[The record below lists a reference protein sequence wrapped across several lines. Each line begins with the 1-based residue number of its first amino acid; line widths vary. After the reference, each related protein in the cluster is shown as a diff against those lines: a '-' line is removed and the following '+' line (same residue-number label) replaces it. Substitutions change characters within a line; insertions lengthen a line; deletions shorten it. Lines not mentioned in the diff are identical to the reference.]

1 MPDIKIIIIDDHEI
15 VRRGLR
21 GFLEVS
27 EGIEVVGE
35 GSDGENALDLVETLQ
50 PDVVLM
56 DLIMPGMNGVEATR
70 SIMTKYPE
78 SRILILSSFGDDNYL
93 FPVLEA
99 GAAGYVLKDIAPDEL
114 VEAIRDV
121 HAGKTRINPDLASK
135 LVDRVR
141 HQAAAD
147 TESTGSTESSDDLT
161 ERELEVLTCICD
173 GQSNK
178 EIADTLSISPM
189 TVKTHI
195 SKILAKLGL
204 QDRTQAAIHAIRSGL
219 VKQD

>member
-1 MPDIKIIIIDDHEI
+1 MDNIRIILVDDHEI

-21 GFLEVS
+21 GLLDIT

-35 GSDGENALDLVETLQ
+35 GSDGNDALPLVERYK
-50 PDVVLM
+50 PDVILM

-70 SIMTKYPE
+70 SIMSVHPE
-78 SRILILSSFGDDNYL
+78 ARILILSSFGDDDYL

-99 GAAGYVLKDIAPDEL
+99 GASGYVLKDIAPDDL

-121 HAGKTRINPDLASK
+121 HAGKTRLHPDLAAK
-135 LVDRVR
+135 LVDRLR
-141 HQAAAD
+141 HQSG
-147 TESTGSTESSDDLT
+147 TESEPSRVSGELT
-161 ERELEVLTCICD
+161 DRELEVLRCICD

-178 EIADTLSISPM
+178 EIADTLNISPM

-195 SKILAKLGL
+195 SNLLSKLDL
-204 QDRTQAAIHAIRSGL
+204 QDRTQAAVYAIRSGL
-219 VKQD
+219 VSRD

>member
-1 MPDIKIIIIDDHEI
+1 MPDIRIIIIDDHEI

-21 GFLEVS
+21 GFLEIS

-35 GSDGENALDLVETLQ
+35 GSDGKQALDLVETLQ

-141 HQAAAD
+141 YQAAAVPD
-147 TESTGSTESSDDLT
+147 SIGPSDDLT
-161 ERELEVLTCICD
+161 DRELEVLTCICD